1 MHVDELLQK
10 CNETHVIFD
19 SSVIL
24 DYVRL
29 SGRVQDRRFEI
40 LSYIMNNC
48 RNKAISWLNLEE
60 ILVGGMENKEEI
72 EGFILYSF
80 EIVDIT
86 RAEVEVAAEL
96 EAEMRKRGLRLK
108 GENWRI
114 DLFIAAF
121 AYTKSYY
128 IFTKDSDFKKILRC
142 KEIDVEGNVYYL
154 CGRWN

>member
-1 MHVDELLQK
+1 M
-10 CNETHVIFD
+10 
-19 SSVIL
+19 

-29 SGRVQDRRFEI
+29 SGRTQDRRFEA
-40 LSYIMNNC
+40 LSYITNNC
-48 RNKAISWLNLEE
+48 RNKTISWLNLEE
-60 ILVGGMENKEEI
+60 ILVGGLENKEEI
-72 EGFILYSF
+72 EGTVLYSF

-86 RAEVEVAAEL
+86 REEAEVAAEL

-128 IFTKDSDFKKILRC
+128 ILTKDSDFKKILEC
-142 KEIDVEGNVYYL
+142 KEINLGGNMYYL
-154 CGRWN
+154 CGRRG